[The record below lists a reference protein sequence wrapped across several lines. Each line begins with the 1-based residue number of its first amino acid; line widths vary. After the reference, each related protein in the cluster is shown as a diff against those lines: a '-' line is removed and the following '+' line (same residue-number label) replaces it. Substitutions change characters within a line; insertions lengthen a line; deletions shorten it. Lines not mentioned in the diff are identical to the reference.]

1 MSVRPRLMTR
11 ALNSAIAYCKL
22 MFDSEMSKVIPGDK
36 PTPEALAWRKEA
48 TEYNALRKS
57 IEPPKA
63 EVKP

>member
-1 MSVRPRLMTR
+1 MPRPPLMTR

-22 MFDSEMSKVIPGDK
+22 MFDSEMSTVIPGDK

-57 IEPPKA
+57 LGPSPVSSKT
-63 EVKP
+63 